1 MIRRWPRRNACE
13 RVAAVKLINHQSL
26 SAWGRILP
34 VLVVSLLGL
43 GISAVAFLLAGQQ
56 EALRA
61 ETEFFRRADVQHA
74 ALQGSLNRQMESLGG
89 LQRRMRT
96 SPRHVGGAFHSWAG
110 EIAATHPEIQVIEW
124 APRVSHEERPFF
136 EDNARRNGQVGFVF
150 RERGLDNVPRPARQR
165 EEYFPIYFC
174 EPLRGNEPILGLDV
188 AVGQTARE
196 TQQARDTG
204 LPVVSG
210 RMRMMQTPGEQPGLI
225 LILPVYRDGALVDT
239 VENRRAAL
247 NGYVRGVFRVQ
258 DLLAS
263 TWRGAAVAGVETLV
277 LDASALHP
285 TNRVILFHASKGL
298 DAAAQPP
305 SEDEFRRGR
314 HYESNLQLGGRRWT
328 LLFRPVPEWWSN
340 QLSWLPWFIFT
351 GGLGSTALAVF
362 YIRAARR
369 RTEVIEQTVA
379 TRTEELRQTQNTL
392 VTAQRIGR
400 VGSWE
405 KDLIT
410 GGLVWSEETFRILGF
425 DPKSYRPSAGDFLA
439 IVHLDDRAR
448 VESSARA
455 AVESNAPYDLE
466 HRIMRRDGQELIVH
480 ELAEVLRD
488 AAGRPVRMIGTVQD
502 VTERRRAEEQ
512 RQLMERKFQET
523 QKLESLGVLAGGIA
537 HDFNNLLTGILGN
550 ACLARM
556 ETSSGSSIHAHL
568 EQIESSSLRAAELC
582 KQMLAYSGKGRFV
595 IQRIDLDTLVDET
608 MHLLQLSISKK
619 AVLKINL
626 ATGLPGVMGDAT
638 QIRQI
643 IMNLVMNASDAI
655 GERSGVIHVRT
666 AFLHAGP
673 TDLVGLIGASDLT
686 PGDYVLLEVTDNGCG
701 MSAETQAKMFE
712 PFFTTKFTGRGL
724 GLAAVL
730 GIVRGHGGA
739 LKVSSELDRGT
750 TFKLLLP
757 ATGVAS
763 VESKVERRLIPQWRG
778 QGTVLVV
785 DDEDGVRL
793 VAGRM
798 LQKLGFDI
806 LSASDGE
813 KGLEVYRA
821 RHESICAVLLDLT
834 MPRMDG
840 EETFREIR
848 RIRPDACVVLM
859 SGFNEQD
866 AAARFVGKGLA
877 GFVQK
882 PFTPDE
888 LRERLTAFGRAAKN

>member
-1 MIRRWPRRNACE
+1 M
-13 RVAAVKLINHQSL
+13 AAVKPKNHRST
-26 SAWGRILP
+26 SAWRRTLP
-34 VLVVSLLGL
+34 VLIVCLLGMAV
-43 GISAVAFLLAGQQ
+43 SAAAFLLARQQ

-61 ETEFFRRADVQHA
+61 ETEFFRRSDIQHA
-74 ALQGSLNRQMESLGG
+74 ALQGSLNRQVESLEG
-89 LQRRMRT
+89 LQRRMRS
-96 SPRHVGGAFHSWAG
+96 SPRINGAGFYSWAT

-124 APRVSHEERPFF
+124 TPRVFHEERPHF
-136 EDNARRNGQVGFVF
+136 ESTARRNGQPDFAF
-150 RERGLDNVPRPARQR
+150 RERGPDDAPRPARKR
-165 EEYFPIYFC
+165 DEYFPIYFC
-174 EPLRGNEPILGLDV
+174 EPARGNESIFGLDV
-188 AVGQTARE
+188 AVGLTARE

-204 LPVVSG
+204 LPVASG
-210 RMRMMQTPGEQPGLI
+210 RVRMTQLGGNPPGLV
-225 LILPVYRDGALVDT
+225 LILPVYEQGALVDT
-239 VENRRAAL
+239 VEHRRAAL
-247 NGYVRGVFRVQ
+247 NGFVRGVFRLQ
-258 DLLAS
+258 DLLAT
-263 TWRGAAVAGVETLV
+263 TWRNSAVAGVDTLV
-277 LDASALHP
+277 LDASALNP
-285 TNRVILFHASKGL
+285 TNRFILFHASEGQDNSAL
-298 DAAAQPP
+298 PP
-305 SEDEFRRGR
+305 TEEEFRQAR

-328 LLFRPVPEWWSN
+328 LLFRPVPQWWSS
-340 QLSWLPWFIFT
+340 QLSWLPWFIFA
-351 GGLGSTALAVF
+351 GGLGTTALAGI
-362 YIRAARR
+362 YIRAARL
-369 RTEVIEQTVA
+369 RTEVIELTVA
-379 TRTEELRQTQNTL
+379 ERTEELRQTQTTL
-392 VTAQRIGR
+392 IMAQRIGR

-405 KDLIT
+405 KNLAT
-410 GGLVWSEETFRILGF
+410 GALLWSEETFRIFGY
-425 DPKSYRPSAGDFLA
+425 DPKSHRPTAADFLA
-439 IVHLDDRAR
+439 SVHLDDRAR

-455 AVESNAPYDLE
+455 AVESNTPYDLE
-466 HRIMRRDGQELIVH
+466 HRILRPDGQERIVH

-488 AAGRPVRMIGTVQD
+488 ADGLPLRMIGTVQD
-502 VTERRRAEEQ
+502 VTDRRRAEEQ
-512 RQLMERKFQET
+512 RQSMERKFQET

-556 ETSSGSSIHAHL
+556 ETSSGSSLHSHL
-568 EQIESSSLRAAELC
+568 EQIESSSQRAAELC

-595 IQRIDLDTLVDET
+595 IQRIELGTLVDET
-608 MHLLQLSISKK
+608 LHLLQISISKK
-619 AVLKINL
+619 AVLKMDL
-626 ATGLPGVMGDAT
+626 AASLPAVMGDAT

-643 IMNLVMNASDAI
+643 IMNLVMNASEAI
-655 GERSGVIHVRT
+655 GERSGTIHIRT
-666 AFLHAGP
+666 AVLHASP
-673 TDLVGLIGASDLT
+673 DDLTELVGSAELS
-686 PGDYVLLEVTDNGCG
+686 PGDYVILEVKDNGCG

-730 GIVRGHGGA
+730 GIVRGHKGA
-739 LKVSSELDRGT
+739 LQVCSELDRGT
-750 TFKLLLP
+750 TFRLLLP
-757 ATGVAS
+757 AAGVAS
-763 VESKVERRLIPQWRG
+763 HETKVERRLIPQWRG

-793 VAGRM
+793 VAGKM
-798 LQKLGFDI
+798 LQTLGFDI

-888 LRERLTAFGRAAKN
+888 LRERLAAFGRAAKN

>member
-1 MIRRWPRRNACE
+1 M
-13 RVAAVKLINHQSL
+13 AAVKPKNHNSP
-26 SAWGRILP
+26 SAWGRTLP
-34 VLVVSLLGL
+34 VLVVGLVGLGL
-43 GISAVAFLLAGQQ
+43 SAVAFLLARQQ

-61 ETEFFRRADVQHA
+61 ETEFFRRADIQHA
-74 ALQGSLNRQMESLGG
+74 ALQASLNRQVESLEG

-96 SPRHVGGAFHSWAG
+96 SPKLHGGAFHSWAR
-110 EIAATHPEIQVIEW
+110 EIASTHPEIQVIEW
-124 APRVSHEERPFF
+124 TPRVSQEERPFF
-136 EDNARRNGQVGFVF
+136 EGNARRSGHPDFVF
-150 RERGLDNVPRPARQR
+150 RERGPDDVPRPARRR
-165 EEYFPIYFC
+165 EEYLPIYFC
-174 EPLRGNEPILGLDV
+174 EPLLGNETILGLDV

-204 LPVVSG
+204 LPVASG
-210 RMRMMQTPGEQPGLI
+210 RIRMTQLEGNPPGLI
-225 LILPVYRDGALVDT
+225 LILPVYADGAAVDT
-239 VENRRAAL
+239 VENRREAL
-247 NGYVRGVFRVQ
+247 NGFVRGVFRVQ
-258 DLLAS
+258 DLLAA
-263 TWRGAAVAGVETLV
+263 TWRNAPVAGVDTLV

-285 TNRVILFHASKGL
+285 TNRFILFHASEGRDNTVTPL
-298 DAAAQPP
+298 L
-305 SEDEFRRGR
+305 EEEFRQGR
-314 HYESNLQLGGRRWT
+314 HYESHLQLGGRRWT
-328 LLFRPVPEWWSN
+328 LLFRPVPQWWSS
-340 QLSWLPWFIFT
+340 QLSWLPWFIFA
-351 GGLGSTALAVF
+351 GGLGSTALAAF
-362 YIRAARR
+362 YIRATRR

-379 TRTEELRQTQNTL
+379 ARTEELRQTQNTL
-392 VTAQRIGR
+392 VMAQRIGR

-405 KDLIT
+405 KDLVT
-410 GGLVWSEETFRILGF
+410 GALVWSEETFRIFGR
-425 DPKSYRPSAGDFLA
+425 DPKSYRPTAADFLA
-439 IVHLDDRAR
+439 TVHLDDRAR
-448 VESSARA
+448 VESSARV
-455 AVESNAPYDLE
+455 AVESNTPYDLE
-466 HRIMRRDGQELIVH
+466 HRILRPDGPERIVH
-480 ELAEVLRD
+480 EMAEVLRD
-488 AAGRPVRMIGTVQD
+488 GTGRPVRMVGTVQD

-512 RQLMERKFQET
+512 RQSMERKFQET

-556 ETSSGSSIHAHL
+556 ETSSGSSLHSHL
-568 EQIESSSLRAAELC
+568 EQIESSSQRAAELC

-595 IQRIDLDTLVDET
+595 IQRIDLGTLVDET
-608 MHLLQLSISKK
+608 LHLLQISISKK
-619 AVLKINL
+619 ALLKINL
-626 ATGLPGVMGDAT
+626 ATSLPAVMGDAT

-643 IMNLVMNASDAI
+643 IMNLVMNASEAI
-655 GERSGVIHVRT
+655 GERSGLIHIRT
-666 AFLHAGP
+666 TLLRAGP
-673 TDLVGLIGASDLT
+673 SDLNNLIGTAELT
-686 PGDYVLLEVTDNGCG
+686 PGDYVVLEVTDNGCG
-701 MSAETQAKMFE
+701 MSAETQAKIFE

-730 GIVRGHGGA
+730 GIVRGHKGA
-739 LKVSSELDRGT
+739 LQVGSELNRGT

-757 ATGVAS
+757 AAGVAS
-763 VESKVERRLIPQWRG
+763 TEPKVERRLIPQWRG
-778 QGTVLVV
+778 HGTVLVV

-798 LQKLGFDI
+798 LEKLGFDI

-888 LRERLTAFGRAAKN
+888 LRERLSAFGPAAKN